1 MANTTVTSGQ
11 QSIPE
16 VLEPYFTGTGQTG
29 TGVGGGLLPAAQQ
42 LFSRDYKT
50 AYGDALSASGLEGA
64 GRIAG
69 LSPNEV
75 AAGQQIA
82 NLGQPTQFGQGQAA
96 YQTGLGSLDAA
107 KTAYQGGP
115 NVNAPSLTN
124 YQMTAPGNVTAQGLT
139 TFGMAGADK
148 VNAPQGLSS
157 FDVSGANNVNAPQGL
172 QSFNIAGAGNVN
184 APQGLSSFDISGA
197 GNVNAQNLNTYQM
210 GGPQSYTGQNVTQY
224 MNPYQQNVVDVQKA
238 EALRDAQKQL
248 TGANLGSARQ
258 GTYGGARNALMQS
271 EAGRNLQT
279 QMGNIQATGSQNA
292 FQNAQQQFNQQ
303 NQLQQ
308 SANAQNLQAALGV
321 QQLGSGQ
328 NLQAQLANQQANQQA
343 QLANQQARL
352 GVQQFGAGQSLEA
365 QKFNQANAQQAQLA
379 NQQAQLGVQQL
390 SSGQSMQSQLANQ
403 QAQQAAQFAN
413 QQARLGVQQFGAG
426 QNLQSQLANQQAQQ
440 AAQQAN
446 LQSQQATQ
454 QLGSSQSLQA
464 MLANQAAQQATGQT
478 NLQAQLGIQQLG
490 AGQSLEAQRANQAAQ
505 MQRAAGLG
513 QLGQTYGA
521 LGQGLGQQG
530 ALQQQADI
538 ARSAALGAYGGTE
551 RQVAQQQ
558 LDSQYQ
564 DQMRALGFGEQ
575 QLGNMSNVLR
585 GVPLG
590 DAFGTQTTTQT
601 APSFAS
607 QLAGIGLGG
616 LSLANMIKS

>member
-1 MANTTVTSGQ
+1 MANTTVSTAQ
-11 QSIPE
+11 TTTPAI
-16 VLEPYFTGTGQTG
+16 LEPYFTGVGQTG
-29 TGVGGGLLPAAQQ
+29 TGVAGGLLPAAQN
-42 LFSRDYKT
+42 LFSQSYQQR
-50 AYGDALSASGLEGA
+50 YGDVLDQSGLAGA

-75 AAGQQIA
+75 AAGQQISD
-82 NLGQPTQFGQGQAA
+82 LRQPTQFRQGQSA

-107 KTAYQGGP
+107 RTAYQGGP

-124 YQMTAPGNVTAQGLT
+124 YQMTAPGNVNAQGLQ
-139 TFGMAGADK
+139 TFGMAGADR
-148 VNAPQGLSS
+148 
-157 FDVSGANNVNAPQGL
+157 VNAPQGL

-184 APQGLSSFDISGA
+184 APQGLSSFDIGGA

-210 GGPQSYTGQNVTQY
+210 GGPQQYLGQNVSQY
-224 MNPYQQNVVDVQKA
+224 MSPYQQNVVDVQKA
-238 EALRDAQKQL
+238 EAMRDAQKQL
-248 TGANLGSARQ
+248 AGANLGSSRQ

-271 EAGRNLQT
+271 EAQRNLQT

-292 FQNAQQQFNQQ
+292 FQNAQNQFNAQ

-321 QQLGSGQ
+321 QQLGAGQ
-328 NLQAQLANQQANQQA
+328 NMQAQLANQQAQQQA

-365 QKFNQANAQQAQLA
+365 QKFNRANEQQAQLA
-379 NQQAQLGVQQL
+379 NQQAQ
-390 SSGQSMQSQLANQ
+390 
-403 QAQQAAQFAN
+403 
-413 QQARLGVQQFGAG
+413 LGVQQFGAG

-454 QLGSSQSLQA
+454 QFGAGQNMQA

-521 LGQGLGQQG
+521 MGQGLGQQG

-538 ARSAALGAYGGTE
+538 ARAAALGAYGGSE
-551 RQVAQQQ
+551 RGVAQQQ
-558 LDSQYQ
+558 LDAQYQ
-564 DQMRALGFGEQ
+564 DVMRGAGFAEQ
-575 QLGNMSNVLR
+575 QLGSMSNILR

-590 DAFGTQTTTQT
+590 DTYGTQTTTQ
-601 APSFAS
+601 APPSFAS

-616 LSLANMIKS
+616 LSLANMIK

>member
-1 MANTTVTSGQ
+1 MANTTVSTAQ
-11 QSIPE
+11 TTTPAI
-16 VLEPYFTGTGQTG
+16 LEPYFTGVGQSG
-29 TGVGGGLLPAAQQ
+29 PGVAGGLLPAAQN
-42 LFSRDYKT
+42 LFSKT
-50 AYGDALSASGLEGA
+50 YQERYGDVLDQSGLAGA

-75 AAGQQIA
+75 AAGQQISD
-82 NLGQPTQFGQGQAA
+82 LRQPTQFRQGQSA

-107 KTAYQGGP
+107 KAAYQGGP
-115 NVNAPSLTN
+115 NVNAPNLTQF
-124 YQMTAPGNVTAQGLT
+124 QMQAPGNVNAQGLQ
-139 TFGMAGADK
+139 TFSMAGADR
-148 VNAPQGLSS
+148 
-157 FDVSGANNVNAPQGL
+157 VNAPQGL
-172 QSFNIAGAGNVN
+172 QSF
-184 APQGLSSFDISGA
+184 DIGGA
-197 GNVNAQNLNTYQM
+197 GNVNAQNLNQYQM
-210 GGPQSYTGQNVTQY
+210 AGPQQYLGQNVSQY

-238 EALRDAQKQL
+238 EAMRDAQKQL
-248 TGANLGSARQ
+248 AGANLGSSRQ

-271 EAGRNLQT
+271 EANRNLQT

-308 SANAQNLQAALGV
+308 AANAQNLQAQLGV
-321 QQLGSGQ
+321 QQLGAGQ
-328 NLQAQLANQQANQQA
+328 NM
-343 QLANQQARL
+343 
-352 GVQQFGAGQSLEA
+352 
-365 QKFNQANAQQAQLA
+365 QAQLA
-379 NQQAQLGVQQL
+379 NQQAQ
-390 SSGQSMQSQLANQ
+390 Q
-403 QAQQAAQFAN
+403 QAQLAN

-454 QLGSSQSLQA
+454 QFGAGQNMQA

-505 MQRAAGLG
+505 IQRAAGLG

-538 ARSAALGAYGGTE
+538 ARAAALGAYGGSE
-551 RQVAQQQ
+551 RGVAQQQ
-558 LDSQYQ
+558 LDAQYQ
-564 DQMRALGFGEQ
+564 DVMRGAGFAEQ
-575 QLGNMSNVLR
+575 QLGSMSNILR

-590 DAFGTQTTTQT
+590 DTYGTQTTTQ
-601 APSFAS
+601 APPSFAS